1 MAFIRGQERMVSQ
14 TLGEYLLVQLDVLNW
29 FDPTPPFGASAPL
42 TLLDYVPPAHEQL
55 NPNTLAMTQGP
66 ELTEEEGELG
76 AAGGGLW
83 VAPMVFFLDVYG
95 ESQGVAKALT
105 SDLKAILTGKLTGTS
120 RYQQMKDYSVT
131 PAVPAPGH
139 FLHFEN
145 VLVEDPSN
153 QSHQRTWRVVKF
165 EVHHEF
171 NASEY
176 GGGV

>member
-29 FDPTPPFGASAPL
+29 FDLAPPFGASAPL
-42 TLLDYVPPAHEQL
+42 TLIDYVPAAHAEL
-55 NPNTLAMTQGP
+55 EPNTLAMTQGP

-76 AAGGGLW
+76 AASGGLW

-95 ESQGVAKALT
+95 ESQGIAKQLT
-105 SDLKAILTGKLTGTS
+105 SDLKAILSGKLTGTS
-120 RYQQMKDYSVT
+120 RYLPMKDWSQM
-131 PAVPAPGH
+131 PAVEATGH
-139 FLHFEN
+139 MLHFEN
-145 VLVEDPSN
+145 ILVEDPPN
-153 QSHQRTWRVVKF
+153 QAHQRTWRVVKF

-176 GGGV
+176 GGV